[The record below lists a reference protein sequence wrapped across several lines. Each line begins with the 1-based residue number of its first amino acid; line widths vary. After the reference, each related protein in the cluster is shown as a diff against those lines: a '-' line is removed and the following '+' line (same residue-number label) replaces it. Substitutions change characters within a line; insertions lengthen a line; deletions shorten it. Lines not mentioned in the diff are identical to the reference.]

1 MTVEQLRKVHQA
13 RPFQPFTLKLA
24 DGNHIDVK
32 HPEFLAH
39 SPSGRTVIV
48 TTPDESFEVIDLLL
62 VASIEVGN
70 GQAKKKRRK
79 R

>member
-1 MTVEQLRKVHQA
+1 MTVEQLRKIHQA

-24 DGNHIDVK
+24 DGNQIEVR

-48 TTPDESFEVIDLLL
+48 TTPDESFEVVDLLL
-62 VASIEVGN
+62 VTSIEVGN
-70 GQAKKKRRK
+70 GHMQEKQH
-79 R
+79 